1 MVSSATN
8 QPKGRA
14 MFDYT
19 TGTIRPDFIDTA
31 PITGT
36 GKLAQRWA
44 EEQHGLRITSVEVEE
59 QEEEQE

>member
-1 MVSSATN
+1 
-8 QPKGRA
+8 

-36 GKLAQRWA
+36 GKLAQRWQ
-44 EEQHGLRITSVEVEE
+44 EENHGLRITSVEEE

>member
-36 GKLAQRWA
+36 GKLAQRWQ
-44 EEQHGLRITSVEVEE
+44 EENHGLRITSAEEE